1 MSPLC
6 GSGLN
11 GLHGLSSAQ
20 QSSAGSEFLPYGPQV
35 SEDHCWL
42 NMSADGRREG
52 TCEITT
58 DNVPKRALAVEAAAW
73 EGWLYS
79 GGHAV
84 LCSPQV
90 RLLVALQLVNPMAVS
105 SPWGVVW
112 WRGAAL
118 SQSS

>member
-1 MSPLC
+1 M
-6 GSGLN
+6 
-11 GLHGLSSAQ
+11 
-20 QSSAGSEFLPYGPQV
+20 LPFGPQV

-42 NMSADGRREG
+42 NMSADGQREG

-58 DNVPKRALAVEAAAW
+58 DNAPKRALAVEAAAW

-90 RLLVALQLVNPMAVS
+90 RFTSHQLVTHWLIESLGNIVGP
-105 SPWGVVW
+105 
-112 WRGAAL
+112 
-118 SQSS
+118 